1 MFGNIGAQ
9 FIPDSVAKETG
20 ETLGF
25 SFETHDYKLEK
36 KIIMSFRITICKL
49 LFNFIST
56 LAS

>member
-1 MFGNIGAQ
+1 MFGNIGAP

-36 KIIMSFRITICKL
+36 KIYYEF
-49 LFNFIST
+49 
-56 LAS
+56 